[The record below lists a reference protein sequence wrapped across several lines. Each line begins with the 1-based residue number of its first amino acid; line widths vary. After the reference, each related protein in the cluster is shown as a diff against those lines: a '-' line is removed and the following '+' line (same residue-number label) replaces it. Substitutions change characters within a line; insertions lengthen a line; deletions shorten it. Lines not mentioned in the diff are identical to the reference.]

1 MMNRITRIVAMATV
15 GLASLLTA
23 TAQKAD
29 GAATAYN
36 DLPFEMRAVAEPKI
50 PDYEVRLTDFGGV
63 ADGTTMN
70 TEAFRK
76 AIAALAQRG
85 GGRLTVARG
94 VWLTGPIELKSNTEL
109 HLEEGAL
116 VLFSPNRADY
126 PLVDS
131 YFEGVR
137 MRRCM
142 SPLTA
147 VNAENIAITGT
158 GVFNGNGQSWRPVKR
173 GKMTDGQWKAL
184 CKGGALNKKGDVW
197 YPTEQIRDIDAD
209 RDKYYQRVY
218 SENTDEAWQE
228 LHDYLRPAL
237 LSFIGCKR
245 VLLEDATFENSP
257 AWNIHPLMCEDL
269 TVRNVTIRNPWYSQ
283 NGDGLDIESCSNVVV
298 TGCSFDVG
306 DDAMCIKSGR
316 DEEGRKRAMP
326 TQNVVIRD
334 CRVYHGH
341 GGFVIGSEM
350 SGGARN
356 IMVDNCLFIGT
367 DTGLRF
373 KSTRGRGGTVE
384 DIFIRNIGMA
394 DIPGDAITFDL
405 YYGGKAP
412 LEVAG
417 KGGNQTAAPI
427 PAVDETT
434 PSFRNI
440 SVEGVTCNGAKRA
453 IYMNGLPEMPIKDI
467 KISRSTFKAQEG
479 AILNYTDGL
488 TLDGVKITA
497 ADGKAIKKY
506 NNVTNLTVK

>member
-1 MMNRITRIVAMATV
+1 MATV

-209 RDKYYQRVY
+209 RDKYYQRAY

-257 AWNIHPLMCEDL
+257 AWNVHPLMCEDL

-417 KGGNQTAAPI
+417 KGGNRRRHPYRLSTRPH
-427 PAVDETT
+427 
-434 PSFRNI
+434 
-440 SVEGVTCNGAKRA
+440 RA
-453 IYMNGLPEMPIKDI
+453 
-467 KISRSTFKAQEG
+467 SAT
-479 AILNYTDGL
+479 
-488 TLDGVKITA
+488 
-497 ADGKAIKKY
+497 
-506 NNVTNLTVK
+506 